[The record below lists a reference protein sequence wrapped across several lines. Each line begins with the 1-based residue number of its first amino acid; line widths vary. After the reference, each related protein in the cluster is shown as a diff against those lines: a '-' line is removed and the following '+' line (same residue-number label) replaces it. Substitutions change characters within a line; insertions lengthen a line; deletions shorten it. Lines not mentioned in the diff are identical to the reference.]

1 MFSIAATVLLGPCHL
16 LLSLHQYLLHG
27 GFSSS
32 PLLLSRHMLMSKD
45 RLKSKECI
53 PDRLNENGPPHR
65 LLDLNACWLGARI
78 RRCGLLGGSVSLPL
92 EVGLEGFRSP
102 S

>member
-1 MFSIAATVLLGPCHL
+1 VWVCGGVGLKTMGLGGVTRGAL
-16 LLSLHQYLLHG
+16 T
-27 GFSSS
+27 
-32 PLLLSRHMLMSKD
+32 
-45 RLKSKECI
+45 
-53 PDRLNENGPPHR
+53 ENILHR